1 MGCHI
6 SHETNLN
13 SKQEHKSTEEKQ
25 DNAQSRVGLN
35 SQQVHE
41 STEEKEDTQD
51 KTDLNSK
58 QILQLTEEKQDN
70 DQEENTCPSDAV
82 SKVGVIGWGGGW
94 GTHM

>member
-13 SKQEHKSTEEKQ
+13 SKQEQ
-25 DNAQSRVGLN
+25 DDAQSRAGLN

-70 DQEENTCPSDAV
+70 NHEKNTCPSNAV
-82 SKVGVIGWGGGW
+82 SKVGVIGS
-94 GTHM
+94 